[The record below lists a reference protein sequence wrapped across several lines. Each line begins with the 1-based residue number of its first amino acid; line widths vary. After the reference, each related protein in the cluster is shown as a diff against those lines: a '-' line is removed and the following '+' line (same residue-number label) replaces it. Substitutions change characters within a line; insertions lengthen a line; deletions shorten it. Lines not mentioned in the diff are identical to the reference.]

1 MASMKAIFMSVTD
14 VIQDLT
20 VGNMRCY
27 YCLEPVAASLMS
39 GSYKLDF
46 CPAEY
51 LCHYRRVL
59 PDPNW
64 DFRIGNWT
72 LWPDEDTDACCSV
85 TGRCYYG
92 PALR

>member
-1 MASMKAIFMSVTD
+1 MVSMKTILTSVTD
-14 VIQDLT
+14 VIQGLT
-20 VGNMRCY
+20 IGNMRCFH
-27 YCLEPVAASLMS
+27 CLEPVTASLMP

-51 LCHYRRVL
+51 LCLYRRVTT
-59 PDPNW
+59 DPSW

-72 LWPDEDTDACCSV
+72 LWPGEDTDACCSV
-85 TGRCYYG
+85 TGRWYYG